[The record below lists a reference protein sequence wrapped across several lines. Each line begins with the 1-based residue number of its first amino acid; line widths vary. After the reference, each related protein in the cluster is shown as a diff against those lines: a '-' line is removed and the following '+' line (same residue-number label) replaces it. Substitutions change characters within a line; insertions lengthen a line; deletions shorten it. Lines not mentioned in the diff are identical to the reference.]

1 MGLSVGLIGL
11 CSTVDGAFSYL
22 CEKRQLLEMLLVQ
35 VVVSKVPVDPMEV
48 QLASRLSETMLEM
61 FVMCGVTALCVNV
74 VGL

>member
-1 MGLSVGLIGL
+1 M
-11 CSTVDGAFSYL
+11 
-22 CEKRQLLEMLLVQ
+22 Q